1 MSRARSV
8 RLGDIDCIAMDEI
21 LSFSATHQARLVR
34 RRSISSVELVQ
45 AHLERIAAVNPRI
58 HAVIEVLA
66 APALAAARAAD
77 EALARGTE
85 AGPLC
90 GVPFSVKDS
99 IELSGA
105 VCTAGTVGRRGA
117 PPSREDATL
126 VARLREAG
134 AIPIARTNLPDLLF
148 AFESDNL
155 LFGATC
161 NPYDAARTSGG
172 SSGGEAALIASCG
185 SPMGLGS
192 DAAGS
197 VRLPAAFCGIAGI
210 KPTSGRLPRTGHF
223 PPAGGWIEALWQ
235 IGPMARHV
243 ADLCTMMPLLVG
255 GDGRDTSVVDMP
267 LQDPARVGLRRLRVA
282 FHTDNGFAPA
292 DAEVAAVVRAA
303 ARALAGEVAA
313 LAEDRPA
320 CLEQA
325 YGLEMKL
332 LGADGGDGVRE
343 YLQGLGSTQVHPLL
357 TGWLDKLEGY
367 RTNLAGFAGYW
378 AEWDAYRAAM
388 GAFLRRY
395 DAMLCPV
402 YTHAALPHGT
412 STRDENFHGFSHTMA
427 YNVAGWPAA
436 VVRCGVGPSGLPIGV
451 QIVAAPWRE
460 DIALAVALRLESE
473 FGGWKAP
480 VG

>member
-1 MSRARSV
+1 MH
-8 RLGDIDCIAMDEI
+8 EI

-34 RRSISSVELVQ
+34 QRSISSVELVQ
-45 AHLERIAAVNPRI
+45 AHLERIATVNPRI
-58 HAVIEVLA
+58 HAVIEVFA
-66 APALAAARAAD
+66 AQALAAARDAD
-77 EALARGTE
+77 RALARPAD

-90 GVPFSVKDS
+90 GVPFSIKDS
-99 IELSGA
+99 IELAGA
-105 VCTAGTVGRRGA
+105 VCTAGTLGRRDA
-117 PPSREDATL
+117 PPSSVDATL
-126 VARLREAG
+126 VARLRQAG

-185 SPMGLGS
+185 SPVGLGS

-197 VRLPAAFCGIAGI
+197 VRLPAAFCGIAAI

-243 ADLCTMMPLLVG
+243 EDLFTVMPLLIG
-255 GDGRDTSVVDMP
+255 GDGRDSSVVDMP
-267 LQDPARVGLRRLRVA
+267 FHDPARVELRQLRIA

-292 DAEVAAVVRAA
+292 DSEVAGVVRAA
-303 ARALAGEVAA
+303 ARALAGEVAV
-313 LAEDRPA
+313 LEEDRPA

-325 YGLEMKL
+325 YALEMKL
-332 LGADGGDGVRE
+332 LGADGGDGLRA
-343 YLQGLGSTQVHPLL
+343 YLEDLGSTRVHPLL

-367 RTNLAGFAGYW
+367 RTSVAGFAAYW

-395 DAMLCPV
+395 DVMLCPV
-402 YTHAALPHGT
+402 YTHAALPHGA
-412 STRDENFHGFSHTMA
+412 STEDENFHGFSHTMA
-427 YNVAGWPAA
+427 YNVSGWPAA
-436 VVRCGVGPSGLPIGV
+436 VVRCGASATGLPIGV

-460 DIALAVALRLESE
+460 DIALAVAARLERE

-480 VG
+480 VTQT